1 MYFMKTREVALKSK
15 GYSGSRG
22 AGPTGTLTAL
32 RDAISVV
39 LTREGDGSS
48 VHYVSKGRMDLPVHG
63 RGGSEFCGQP
73 RIDDS

>member
-1 MYFMKTREVALKSK
+1 MYFMKTREVALTSE
-15 GYSGSRG
+15 GYSRSRR
-22 AGPTGTLTAL
+22 AGPTGTVMAL

-48 VHYVSKGRMDLPVHG
+48 VQCVSKGRMDLPVDG
-63 RGGSEFCGQP
+63 RGASGFCGHS